1 MIDDFILELAA
12 LAVLVVLVVLVVSL
26 LLLLPSKLFSSFFT
40 SASILLVLL
49 LLIEERMLDPRLLE
63 AMSSIFFF
71 ASLMRDVL
79 GLPLLEESEEADV
92 ESEVEAPSL
101 LPSEEVDVP
110 SEEVDVL
117 PLLLESPPPWLEHKF
132 CTAGHIT
139 SVGAEEA

>member
-1 MIDDFILELAA
+1 M
-12 LAVLVVLVVLVVSL
+12 S
-26 LLLLPSKLFSSFFT
+26 
-40 SASILLVLL
+40 
-49 LLIEERMLDPRLLE
+49 DPRLLE

-71 ASLMRDVL
+71 ASLMRDDFL

-101 LPSEEVDVP
+101 LPSEEVDVPSEEVEVP